1 MEKTWQQ
8 KATLTL
14 ITILLIGSLLAYT
27 STNIQAFSDEILQ
40 MGAVGEDVIEL
51 QTRLKEI
58 GYYHGEING
67 VFDWATYF
75 ALIDFQTEYRLPFN
89 GLVGPPTKD
98 QLVKITTYN
107 EEIKTTPEKGA
118 YQNVPSGYS
127 ENDVELMART
137 VHAEARGEPYIGQ
150 VAVAA
155 VILNR
160 VNSPT
165 FPNSISGVIY
175 EPLAF
180 TAVADGQIN
189 LPADEASKRAV
200 MDAMNGLDPSGDAVY
215 YFNPDIATSDW
226 IFGRPQIKRIGKHIF
241 CK

>member
-1 MEKTWQQ
+1 MEQIRKMTY
-8 KATLTL
+8 KL
-14 ITILLIGSLLAYT
+14 ILIIILLIGLILT
-27 STNIQAFSDEILQ
+27 FEHTNPHAFSDEILQ

-51 QTRLKEI
+51 QSRLTDI
-58 GYYHGEING
+58 GYYQGEING

-75 ALIDFQTEYRLPFN
+75 ALSDFQTEFGLPFN
-89 GLVGPPTKD
+89 GIVGPPTKEK
-98 QLVKITTYN
+98 LVDMTEYQ
-107 EEIKTTPEKGA
+107 EEIKTIPEKGA
-118 YQNVPSGYS
+118 YNSVPSGYS
-127 ENDVELMART
+127 ENDVELMARA

-160 VNSPT
+160 VNSST
-165 FPNSISGVIY
+165 FPNTISAVIY
-175 EPLAF
+175 EPLAS

-189 LPADEASKRAV
+189 LSADEASKRAV
-200 MDAMNGLDPSGDAVY
+200 MDAMNGLDPSESAVY

-226 IFGRPQIKRIGKHIF
+226 IWGRPQIKRIGKHIF